1 MIIDMHIHEQTY
13 SFDSFMKLTD
23 IVHRSK
29 EIGLD
34 GICITDHDSN
44 HLKEYAKE
52 ISLAMDFPIFVGAEI
67 LTFEGDALAFGV
79 DLLPERKMYVHELI
93 EYVHNQGGVVISAH
107 PYRKNNRGMEDKIKT
122 TKNLDGI
129 EGLNGSTPV
138 DLNLKAYDAALL
150 QNIPVFGGSDAHRLE
165 RVGKYATKFPR
176 KIQTMEELVGAIKS
190 GGTQA
195 VYFNH
200 GTYQEFPYHRLLN
213 VI

>member
-23 IVHRSK
+23 IVLRSK

-34 GICITDHDSN
+34 GICITDHESN

-67 LTFEGDALAFGV
+67 LTYEGDALAFGV
-79 DLLPERKMYVHELI
+79 DRLPGRKMYVHELI
-93 EYVHNQGGVVISAH
+93 QYVHNQGGVVISAH
-107 PYRKNNRGMEDKIKT
+107 PYRRNNRGMEDTIKT

-176 KIQTMEELVGAIKS
+176 KIQAMEELVDAIKS
-190 GGTQA
+190 GGTQP
-195 VYFNH
+195 VYFDR
-200 GTYQEFPYHRLLN
+200 GTYLEFPYHRLHD
-213 VI
+213 VV

>member
-23 IVHRSK
+23 IVRRSN
-29 EIGLD
+29 EVGLD
-34 GICITDHDSN
+34 GICITDHESN

-67 LTFEGDALAFGV
+67 LTYEGDVLAFGV
-79 DLLPERKMYVHELI
+79 DRLPERKMYVHQLI

-107 PYRKNNRGMEDKIKT
+107 PYRKNNRGMEDTIKT

-190 GGTQA
+190 GSTQP

-200 GTYQEFPYHRLLN
+200 GTYQEFPCHRLLN